1 MAARL
6 PVRILARQARSQCT
20 RRPFSSTSYAL
31 EAQNFTMPAMSPT
44 MTEGNISSWKV
55 KEGDS
60 FSSGDVLLEIETD
73 KASMDVEA
81 QEDGIMAKI
90 FVGDGSKAVKVGAR
104 IAVIAEE
111 GDDLE
116 SLKIPEDDAKPVESP
131 AENVS
136 RAAEEQ
142 KTSAPTPKGTP
153 ENKRP
158 DRDRPKTSPQGP
170 GQNPKYPL
178 YPAVQALILA
188 NHIPEDEV
196 LKIPAT
202 GPGGRLLKGD
212 VLAYMGSIKSDYS
225 KSQSE
230 RITKLGHLDLTNI
243 KVAKAPAGVPAG
255 SSTGPAAAPDSSA
268 AKEEPKLT
276 SVSIS
281 ISLAEVL
288 KVQQRV
294 QENLGISMPLSAFL
308 ARAVDQANDNLPLPK
323 GAKPSADSLFNVVL
337 GLDKVPTTSRGTY
350 LPQIT
355 ALPAF
360 SVTPSIP
367 KSASTRPFKKPVDII
382 DILSGKAK
390 PARSIAGRAVLAGSS
405 PSISV
410 GGGAGA
416 NNVFS
421 LTVPAGE
428 EKRAR
433 TFLERIK
440 TVLQVEP
447 GRLVL

>member
-6 PVRILARQARSQCT
+6 PVRILARQARSQFT
-20 RRPFSSTSYAL
+20 RRPFSSTSYVL

-111 GDDLE
+111 GDDLS

-136 RAAEEQ
+136 KAAEEQ
-142 KTSAPTPKGTP
+142 KTSAPAPKGTP

-158 DRDRPKTSPQGP
+158 DRERPKTSPQGP

-225 KSQSE
+225 KTQSE
-230 RITKLGHLDLTNI
+230 RIQKLGHLDLSNI

-255 SSTGPAAAPDSSA
+255 STTGPAVGPDGA

-276 SVSIS
+276 SVSIP

-294 QENLGISMPLSAFL
+294 QETLGVSMPLSAFL
-308 ARAVDQANDNLPLPK
+308 ARAVDQANENLPLPK

-337 GLDKVPTTSRGTY
+337 GLDKVPTSSRGTY

-355 ALPAF
+355 ALPSF
-360 SVTPSIP
+360 SIKPSVP
-367 KSASTRPFKKPVDII
+367 KSPSTRPSKKPVDII

-390 PARSIAGRAVLAGSS
+390 PARSVIGRAALAGSL
-405 PSISV
+405 PSVSV
-410 GGGAGA
+410 SGAAGA
-416 NNVFS
+416 INLFS

-428 EKRAR
+428 KKRAR
-433 TFLERIK
+433 TFLERVK